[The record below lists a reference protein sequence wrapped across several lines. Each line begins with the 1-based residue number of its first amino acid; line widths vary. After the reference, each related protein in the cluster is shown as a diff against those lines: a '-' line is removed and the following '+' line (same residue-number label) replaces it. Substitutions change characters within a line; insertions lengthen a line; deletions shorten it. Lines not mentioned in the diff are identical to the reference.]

1 MMQIKRDWERAL
13 IEAGID
19 VPLGRRQFNI
29 VCPFHKDNTPSL
41 SINLDSGVW
50 ICHANPEECG
60 KGKISALISKFLG
73 ISLFQAEKLAIGDV
87 SGNDIVFFEEEE
99 IEKEFEGFQVCVFPF
114 LENKVPLWIYDRGFM
129 SSTLL
134 KWGCAFDKLDG
145 SLVIPIHEPEG
156 MRVGWVK
163 RRPQGMSPK
172 YLFSKGLQKKHILFG
187 MNHIE
192 KYRNSLCVTEGA
204 LDAMWLAQNGFN
216 SVALLGVFLS
226 TIQERLIIE
235 NVKQEIILC
244 LDNDEAGR
252 AATNAIHKRLSKQT
266 LVSTINLPNGYK
278 DVQDV
283 KDKKI
288 LHKIIDER
296 SIF

>member
-1 MMQIKRDWERAL
+1 M
-13 IEAGID
+13 
-19 VPLGRRQFNI
+19 
-29 VCPFHKDNTPSL
+29 
-41 SINLDSGVW
+41 
-50 ICHANPEECG
+50 
-60 KGKISALISKFLG
+60 
-73 ISLFQAEKLAIGDV
+73 
-87 SGNDIVFFEEEE
+87 
-99 IEKEFEGFQVCVFPF
+99 
-114 LENKVPLWIYDRGFM
+114 
-129 SSTLL
+129 
-134 KWGCAFDKLDG
+134 
-145 SLVIPIHEPEG
+145 VIPIHEPEG

-204 LDAMWLAQNGFN
+204 LDAMWLEQNGFN